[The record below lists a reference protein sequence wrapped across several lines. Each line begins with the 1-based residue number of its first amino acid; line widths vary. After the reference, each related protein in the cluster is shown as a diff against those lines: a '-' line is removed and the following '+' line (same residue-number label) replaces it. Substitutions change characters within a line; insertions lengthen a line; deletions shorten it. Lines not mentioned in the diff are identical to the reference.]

1 MTMGSS
7 GRHALLALAFLAT
20 YGFTHIVA
28 PVAPAVP
35 AALGELPMA
44 LAPWAGFTAPALPP
58 EVLETLAADD
68 YIRRYYAR
76 AKAPALPDSAKAPAL
91 PGATGASALPGAA
104 GGSALQGVAP
114 AQEAVE
120 MDISYYAQPR
130 VGANMHS
137 PLNCLPGN
145 GWQITD
151 LDTVALAGLDN
162 VRVQALTVQR
172 GQHRFAM
179 AYWFQSRDRVIT
191 GEASTRFHLLADA
204 IQRRPTDTGIVRV
217 MAPITDAASANG
229 VVLAFASRLVPALTR
244 VLRG

>member
-1 MTMGSS
+1 VSTSL
-7 GRHALLALAFLAT
+7 RHALLALAFLGT
-20 YGFTHIVA
+20 YGFTHMTA

-35 AALGELPMA
+35 AALGELPMT

-68 YIRRYYAR
+68 YVRRYYAR
-76 AKAPALPDSAKAPAL
+76 ATAAQAH
-91 PGATGASALPGAA
+91 GA
-104 GGSALQGVAP
+104 

-151 LDTVALAGLDN
+151 METVPLVGVEKAH
-162 VRVQALTVQR
+162 VRALTVQR
-172 GQHRFAM
+172 GEHRFAM

-191 GEASTRFHLLADA
+191 GEASTRFHLLVDA
-204 IQRRPTDTGIVRV
+204 LQRRPTDTGIVRV
-217 MAPITDAASANG
+217 MAPISDATSAHA
-229 VVLAFASRLVPALTR
+229 VVLAFASRLVPELTR

>member
-1 MTMGSS
+1 VGTSL
-7 GRHALLALAFLAT
+7 RHALLAVAFLAT

-28 PVAPAVP
+28 PVVPAVP
-35 AALGELPMA
+35 ATLGELPMT

-76 AKAPALPDSAKAPAL
+76 AKGPAL
-91 PGATGASALPGAA
+91 
-104 GGSALQGVAP
+104 
-114 AQEAVE
+114 QEAVE

-145 GWQITD
+145 GWQITEM
-151 LDTVALAGLDN
+151 DTVPLAGLDN
-162 VRVQALTVQR
+162 VRVRALTVQR

-179 AYWFQSRDRVIT
+179 AYWFQSRDRVVT
-191 GEASTRFHLLADA
+191 GEASTRFQLLADA
-204 IQRRPTDTGIVRV
+204 LQRRPTDTGIVRV
-217 MAPITDAASANG
+217 MAPVNDATSAHA
-229 VVLAFASRLVPALTR
+229 VVLAFASRLVPELTR
-244 VLRG
+244 VLRAG

>member
-1 MTMGSS
+1 MTMGSTV
-7 GRHALLALAFLAT
+7 RHALLAVAFLCT

-35 AALGELPMA
+35 ASLGELPMT
-44 LAPWAGFTAPALPP
+44 LVPWAGFTAPALPP

-76 AKAPALPDSAKAPAL
+76 AKAPALPDVAKAPA
-91 PGATGASALPGAA
+91 PPDVAEAPAVRNAA
-104 GGSALQGVAP
+104 EGPALQDVAP
-114 AQEAVE
+114 AQDAVE

-145 GWQITD
+145 GWQIRD
-151 LDTVALAGLDN
+151 INTVALAGLDN
-162 VRVQALTVQR
+162 VRVQALTVER
-172 GQHRFAM
+172 GQYRFAM
-179 AYWFQSRDRVIT
+179 AYWFQSRGRVIT

-204 IQRRPTDTGIVRV
+204 LQRRPTDTGIVRV
-217 MAPITDAASANG
+217 MAPITGAGSAHR
-229 VVLAFASRLVPALTR
+229 VVLAFASRLVPELTR
-244 VLRG
+244 VFRG

>member
-7 GRHALLALAFLAT
+7 VRHALLALAFLAT

-76 AKAPALPDSAKAPAL
+76 ATTPAS
-91 PGATGASALPGAA
+91 PGAA
-104 GGSALQGVAP
+104 GASALQGVAP

-151 LDTVALAGLDN
+151 LKTVALAGLDN

-217 MAPITDAASANG
+217 MAPITDAASAHG
-229 VVLAFASRLVPALTR
+229 VVLAFASRLVPELTR

>member
-1 MTMGSS
+1 MGSS
-7 GRHALLALAFLAT
+7 LRHALLALAFLAT
-20 YGFTHIVA
+20 YGFTHTVA
-28 PVAPAVP
+28 PVAPAVL
-35 AALGELPMA
+35 ATLGELPMA

-58 EVLETLAADD
+58 EVLKTLAADD
-68 YIRRYYAR
+68 FIRRYYAR
-76 AKAPALPDSAKAPAL
+76 VKAPALPESANP
-91 PGATGASALPGAA
+91 SALPGAA
-104 GGSALQGVAP
+104 GASALQGAAP

-120 MDISYYAQPR
+120 MDVSYYAQPR

-151 LDTVALAGLDN
+151 MQTVALAGLDN

-204 IQRRPTDTGIVRV
+204 LQRRPTDTGIVRV
-217 MAPITDAASANG
+217 MAPITDPSSARA
-229 VVLAFASRLVPALTR
+229 VVLAFASRLVPELTR

>member
-1 MTMGSS
+1 MGPSV
-7 GRHALLALAFLAT
+7 RHALLALAFLAT
-20 YGFTHIVA
+20 YGFTHIGA
-28 PVAPAVP
+28 PVAPAGP

-76 AKAPALPDSAKAPAL
+76 ATTP
-91 PGATGASALPGAA
+91 ALPGAA
-104 GGSALQGVAP
+104 GASALQGAAP

-137 PLNCLPGN
+137 PLNCLPGS
-145 GWQITD
+145 GWHITEM
-151 LDTVALAGLDN
+151 DTVALAGLDN

-217 MAPITDAASANG
+217 MAPITDATSAHA

-244 VLRG
+244 VLQG

>member
-1 MTMGSS
+1 MATSL
-7 GRHALLALAFLAT
+7 RHALLAIAFLAT

-35 AALGELPMA
+35 ATLGALPMS
-44 LAPWAGFTAPALPP
+44 LTPWAGFTAPALPP

-76 AKAPALPDSAKAPAL
+76 PQAPAL
-91 PGATGASALPGAA
+91 PGDAKAPAPA
-104 GGSALQGVAP
+104 QGVA
-114 AQEAVE
+114 QEAIE

-151 LDTVALAGLDN
+151 METVPLAGLDN

-172 GQHRFAM
+172 GEHRFAM

-204 IQRRPTDTGIVRV
+204 LHRRPTDTGIVRV
-217 MAPITDAASANG
+217 MAPVNDATSAHA
-229 VVLAFASRLVPALTR
+229 VVLAFASRLVPELTR

>member
-1 MTMGSS
+1 MTMGASLR
-7 GRHALLALAFLAT
+7 GGLLALAFLAT

-35 AALGELPMA
+35 ATLGELPMT
-44 LAPWAGFTAPALPP
+44 LTPWAGFTAPPLPP
-58 EVLETLAADD
+58 EVLGTLAADD

-76 AKAPALPDSAKAPAL
+76 AGAPAPQ
-91 PGATGASALPGAA
+91 GAT
-104 GGSALQGVAP
+104 
-114 AQEAVE
+114 QEAVE
-120 MDISYYAQPR
+120 MDVSYYAQPR

-145 GWQITD
+145 GWQITGM
-151 LDTVALAGLDN
+151 DTVPLTGLNN

-172 GQHRFAM
+172 GEDRFAM

-204 IQRRPTDTGIVRV
+204 LQRRPTDTGIVRV
-217 MAPITDAASANG
+217 MAPVDNATSAHA
-229 VVLAFASRLVPALTR
+229 VVLAFASRLVPELTK

>member
-1 MTMGSS
+1 MTMGTPL
-7 GRHALLALAFLAT
+7 RHTLLATAFLGT
-20 YGFTHIVA
+20 LGFTHIVA

-35 AALGELPMA
+35 ATLGQLPMA
-44 LAPWAGFTAPALPP
+44 LAPWAGFTAPPLPP

-76 AKAPALPDSAKAPAL
+76 AAQAPA
-91 PGATGASALPGAA
+91 AA
-104 GGSALQGVAP
+104 Q
-114 AQEAVE
+114 QAVE

-145 GWQITD
+145 GWQITE
-151 LDTVALAGLDN
+151 LDTVPLAGLDN

-204 IQRRPTDTGIVRV
+204 LQRRPTDTGIVRV
-217 MAPITDAASANG
+217 MAPVTDATSAHD
-229 VVLAFASRLVPALTR
+229 VVLSFASRLVPELTR

>member
-1 MTMGSS
+1 VGTSL
-7 GRHALLALAFLAT
+7 RHALLAIAFVGT

-35 AALGELPMA
+35 ATLGELPMA

-76 AKAPALPDSAKAPAL
+76 ATAPAL
-91 PGATGASALPGAA
+91 
-104 GGSALQGVAP
+104 
-114 AQEAVE
+114 QEAVE

-145 GWQITD
+145 GWQITQM
-151 LDTVALAGLDN
+151 DTVPLAGLDN

-191 GEASTRFHLLADA
+191 GEASTRFQLLADA
-204 IQRRPTDTGIVRV
+204 LQRRPTDTGIVRV
-217 MAPITDAASANG
+217 MAPVTDARSAHD
-229 VVLAFASRLVPALTR
+229 VVLAFASRLVPELTR
-244 VLRG
+244 VFIY

>member
-1 MTMGSS
+1 VTVGTSL
-7 GRHALLALAFLAT
+7 RHALLAIAFFAT

-35 AALGELPMA
+35 ATLGELPMA

-68 YIRRYYAR
+68 YVRRYYAR
-76 AKAPALPDSAKAPAL
+76 ATAPALSMPGDSPARQASPDAPAL
-91 PGATGASALPGAA
+91 
-104 GGSALQGVAP
+104 
-114 AQEAVE
+114 QEAVE

-145 GWQITD
+145 GWQITEM
-151 LDTVALAGLDN
+151 DTVPLAGLDN

-172 GQHRFAM
+172 GQYRFAM
-179 AYWFQSRDRVIT
+179 AYWFQSRDRVVI

-204 IQRRPTDTGIVRV
+204 LQRRPTDTGIVRV
-217 MAPITDAASANG
+217 MAPVSDATSAHA
-229 VVLAFASRLVPALTR
+229 VVLAFASRLVPELTR

>member
-1 MTMGSS
+1 MGSS
-7 GRHALLALAFLAT
+7 VRHVLLALAFLGT

-76 AKAPALPDSAKAPAL
+76 AQAPALPDSANAPR
-91 PGATGASALPGAA
+91 
-104 GGSALQGVAP
+104 
-114 AQEAVE
+114 QEAVE

-151 LDTVALAGLDN
+151 MDTVALAGLNN

-179 AYWFQSRDRVIT
+179 AYWFQSRDRIIT

-217 MAPITDAASANG
+217 MAPVTDPSSARA
-229 VVLAFASRLVPALTR
+229 VVLAFASRLVPELTR

>member
-1 MTMGSS
+1 MGASL
-7 GRHALLALAFLAT
+7 RHVLLAIAFLGT

-35 AALGELPMA
+35 ATLGQLPMT
-44 LAPWAGFTAPALPP
+44 LAPWAGFIAPPLPP
-58 EVLETLAADD
+58 EVVETLAADD

-76 AKAPALPDSAKAPAL
+76 PAAPAP
-91 PGATGASALPGAA
+91 
-104 GGSALQGVAP
+104 QGVA
-114 AQEAVE
+114 QEAIE
-120 MDISYYAQPR
+120 MDVSYYAQPR

-137 PLNCLPGN
+137 PLNCLPGS

-151 LDTVALAGLDN
+151 MDTVSLPGLNN

-172 GQHRFAM
+172 GEHRFAM

-191 GEASTRFHLLADA
+191 GEASTRFHLLVDA
-204 IQRRPTDTGIVRV
+204 LHRRPTDTGIVRV
-217 MAPITDAASANG
+217 MAPVDNATSAHA
-229 VVLAFASRLVPALTR
+229 VVLAFASRLVPELTR